1 MKNNQKRKKLQLVLL
16 SLGKLLQGHTCKKHI
31 FICLFSI
38 VFIFI
43 TKLDIL
49 LLLRMLRMMLLLHWI
64 LIQFLLLHR
73 TTTATGSMNLFL
85 PYTNVGD
92 GVLSGLV
99 DDVSDAFNAAC
110 MQANVYWMVNMCQRQ
125 QSSVRNKSV
134 VVPYKRQDTVVQIIN
149 VVSFVVFIFLVLFF
163 YRKMST
169 FPPTVKSKHTY
180 HEFPS
185 REPTQ
190 HLCYRNGGIKSFWH
204 KSNLW
209 NTLKSIL
216 RRVLFGFI

>member
-16 SLGKLLQGHTCKKHI
+16 SLGKLLQGHTCKKKHI

-49 LLLRMLRMMLLLHWI
+49 LLLRTLRMMLLLHWI
-64 LIQFLLLHR
+64 LIPFLLLHR

-92 GVLSGLV
+92 GVLFGLV
-99 DDVSDAFNAAC
+99 DDVSDALDAAC

-149 VVSFVVFIFLVLFF
+149 VVSFVVFIFLQFYFSIVKCLLFHPLS
-163 YRKMST
+163 RANT
-169 FPPTVKSKHTY
+169 PTT
-180 HEFPS
+180 
-185 REPTQ
+185 
-190 HLCYRNGGIKSFWH
+190 SFLAENPH
-204 KSNLW
+204 
-209 NTLKSIL
+209 SIC
-216 RRVLFGFI
+216 VTETAV